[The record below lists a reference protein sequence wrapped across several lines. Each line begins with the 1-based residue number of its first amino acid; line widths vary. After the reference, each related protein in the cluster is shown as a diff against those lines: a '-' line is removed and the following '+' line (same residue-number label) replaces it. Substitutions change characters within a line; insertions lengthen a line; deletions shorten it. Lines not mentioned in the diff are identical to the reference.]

1 MVMQSEELGV
11 VAELKDDRR
20 LHRRQWTRRVH
31 AQRKRATLR
40 LANCARVLRRKVK
53 RAKRR
58 GQPFMRVLGLVESLN
73 LRANRLR
80 DRYNVRIA

>member
-1 MVMQSEELGV
+1 MVCRTHDSEV

-20 LHRRQWTRRVH
+20 LHRRLRTRRVH
-31 AQRKRATLR
+31 TEPRRVTIY
-40 LANCARVLRRKVK
+40 LANCARVLKRKVN

-58 GQPFMRVLGLVESLN
+58 GQPYVQACGAVDALN

>member
-1 MVMQSEELGV
+1 M
-11 VAELKDDRR
+11 AELKDDRR
-20 LHRRQWTRRVH
+20 LHRRLWTRRVH
-31 AQRKRATLR
+31 ALRKRATLR
-40 LANCARVLRRKVK
+40 LANCARVLGRKVK

-58 GQPFMRVLGLVESLN
+58 GQPFMRVLKDVETLN